1 MSDILPDGIEY
12 APLRTWGAE
21 GARVGLTICPRCGS
35 ALLIDPD
42 DHEDRLAQHTAWHRR
57 VESQLLSPA

>member
-1 MSDILPDGIEY
+1 MTAKLLPDGIEY
-12 APLRTWGAE
+12 APLRIWPAE

-42 DHEDRLAQHTAWHRR
+42 DSEDRLEHTDWHER
-57 VESQLLSPA
+57 VEAALQP